1 MKISSIANKLINYKT
16 CYSYVV
22 QLNVYYR
29 EIVEHSMTPLYT
41 TEPKILN
48 ELLRETENKTMGIE
62 MKIW

>member
-1 MKISSIANKLINYKT
+1 M
-16 CYSYVV
+16 V